1 MSAVIQNLLGEV
13 SQEFYVHYNVLQ
25 AKGGDKDGGQMIV
38 PVKNRMCPHSL
49 EEREF
54 GSFKNLTWLS
64 IPYMLAREG
73 INVQCK
79 EME

>member
-1 MSAVIQNLLGEV
+1 MLGEV
-13 SQEFYVHYNVLQ
+13 SKEFYVHCYVLQ
-25 AKGGDKDGGQMIV
+25 AKGGDKHGGQMIL

-64 IPYMLAREG
+64 IAHMLAREES
-73 INVQCK
+73 NVQCK